1 MLSAVIPRLP
11 PLPAGRWQRRLL
23 ALASGLATCFAMPP
37 WGWWPLAIVG
47 IGMWVLLLGDRDW
60 RGRFWVG
67 VIVGLGWYL
76 PSTLWMVKFS
86 PAGWPVGV
94 AIWFPFV
101 FGVLSAICPPRFAAL
116 ALPGALVLGEWFRWH
131 APFGG
136 VPLSMLAYTQARGP
150 LLSVARIGGTLA
162 VSGAVAMAGSVLASL
177 AGPPREATSSRRGA
191 AIALGALILLA
202 LAGVVAPDGHRVR
215 VITAATVQGG
225 GPQQTRSAGT
235 DYSVVLQ
242 RHLTAA
248 GRIRTPVDLVVMPE
262 NITNIGGEYRGSVE
276 EQQLTAMARDLKAT
290 VIAGIVEGRSSSKHF
305 WNFAVAIDPK
315 GRFEDR
321 YDKVRRVPFGEY
333 VPMRNLLDPIAGSV
347 LPGRDGAEGDG
358 PAILETSLGKLGV
371 VISWETFFPRRV
383 NDATNHGAQIVL
395 NPTNGSSYWLT
406 QVQTQQIASSTL
418 RAVES
423 GRWVLQVA
431 PTGFS
436 AIIDPN
442 GTVRQRSGL
451 REARVLQQTVELR
464 DGSTLAMLWGETP
477 VLAIASL
484 CVGAAWVLQR
494 RTRNIHPD

>member
-60 RGRFWVG
+60 RGRFWAG

-177 AGPPREATSSRRGA
+177 AGPPR
-191 AIALGALILLA
+191 
-202 LAGVVAPDGHRVR
+202 
-215 VITAATVQGG
+215 
-225 GPQQTRSAGT
+225 
-235 DYSVVLQ
+235 
-242 RHLTAA
+242 
-248 GRIRTPVDLVVMPE
+248 
-262 NITNIGGEYRGSVE
+262 
-276 EQQLTAMARDLKAT
+276 
-290 VIAGIVEGRSSSKHF
+290 
-305 WNFAVAIDPK
+305 
-315 GRFEDR
+315 
-321 YDKVRRVPFGEY
+321 
-333 VPMRNLLDPIAGSV
+333 
-347 LPGRDGAEGDG
+347 
-358 PAILETSLGKLGV
+358 
-371 VISWETFFPRRV
+371 
-383 NDATNHGAQIVL
+383 
-395 NPTNGSSYWLT
+395 
-406 QVQTQQIASSTL
+406 
-418 RAVES
+418 
-423 GRWVLQVA
+423 
-431 PTGFS
+431 
-436 AIIDPN
+436 
-442 GTVRQRSGL
+442 
-451 REARVLQQTVELR
+451 
-464 DGSTLAMLWGETP
+464 
-477 VLAIASL
+477 
-484 CVGAAWVLQR
+484 
-494 RTRNIHPD
+494 